1 MKTASIS
8 EIQKEI
14 ATLSPKTVATLCH
27 RLAKYKKE
35 NKELLSYLLFDAN
48 DENAY
53 VQSVKE
59 QANELFLEMNRSNNY
74 LIKKNLRKILRFI
87 NKHIKYSGIKE
98 TELELRLY
106 FCKQMIA
113 ERIPV
118 DSNTVLLNIYQREVE
133 KIRKTLSL
141 LHEDLQYDYAQ
152 ELEKL

>member
-14 ATLSPKTVATLCH
+14 VTLSPKAVVALCH

-48 DENAY
+48 NENAY
-53 VQSVKE
+53 IQSVKE
-59 QANELFLEMNRSNNY
+59 EANELFLEMNRSNNY

-113 ERIPV
+113 EQIPIK
-118 DSNTVLLNIYQREVE
+118 SNTVLLNIYQREVE
-133 KIRKTLSL
+133 KIKKTISQ
-141 LHEDLQYDYAQ
+141 LHEDLQYDYAK
-152 ELEKL
+152 ELEQL